1 MKLRHAPVQHPYT
14 RNPSY
19 TPNVIHQWDSRL
31 GWSSSER
38 QRWWIGFGLLEAAAD
53 DR

>member
-1 MKLRHAPVQHPYT
+1 MRLRHAPVQHPYT

-31 GWSSSER
+31 G
-38 QRWWIGFGLLEAAAD
+38 GPVAKDNAGGLDLAS
-53 DR
+53 